1 MRASKRRKLDVVLL
15 GAGAAATGAAA
26 LIGGLA
32 GDTERVAGMWVGSAL
47 SADGS
52 AAVTE
57 VIDYDFGVQE
67 RHGIFRTI
75 PGVSLE
81 DPVSVASASAPDRI
95 EERSSASI
103 GGEPGVKLRIG
114 DPDVTI
120 TGQHRYRIDY
130 RHRGLLDAAGTLRWD
145 AVGTAWEVPVEQT
158 EVHVVAPWS
167 FAEPTCSKGSTG
179 ASGGCELTQPEPGHL
194 VATVGRLGT
203 GEGIT
208 VTARRGAPLAASP
221 ELPAPPLEAPPDP
234 GAGLALPAATATAV
248 GLGAVAVTSRLVRR
262 AGRERVGVGGV
273 ADAAWAAEGGP
284 SSEVLLD
291 HEDLASMATTEYAP
305 PEGLTPAMGGIIL
318 AESVQPEHKVAWL
331 IEAAIAG
338 AVKLDEMGTIVRL
351 SRRPG
356 TGPAEIQGPLDR
368 MFGGRGAIH
377 LGTYDPTFAKGWEEV
392 GVQLTDWKKRSG
404 LWDPAG
410 DRKQLWIRLLGGLA
424 AVVGALGVVGSAAMA
439 ARHGEGWLP
448 AIAVTAAIAAAGFAA
463 LLRGWELKVRT
474 PQGSGLWLRVESF
487 RRFLAGSEAYHAE
500 EAAKRGL
507 LREYT
512 AWAVAV
518 GEIDRWERAVQAS
531 SITDQ
536 AGLGYVHM
544 APVLMAGTSKAS
556 TAPSSSGGGGGG
568 SVGGGGGG
576 GGGGSW

>member
-1 MRASKRRKLDVVLL
+1 MVLL
-15 GAGAAATGAAA
+15 GVGALATGGAA
-26 LIGGLA
+26 LIGGLV
-32 GDTERVAGMWVGSAL
+32 GDTERVAGMWVGAAL
-47 SADGS
+47 STDGS

-81 DPVSVASASAPDRI
+81 DPISVASASAPDGI
-95 EERSSASI
+95 AERSPASV

-120 TGQHRYRIDY
+120 TGQHRYRIEY
-130 RHRGLLDAAGTLRWD
+130 RHRGLLDAIDMLRWD

-167 FAEPTCSKGSTG
+167 FIAPTCSKGTTG
-179 ASGGCELTQPEPGHL
+179 AEGGCELTQVEPGHL
-194 VATVGRLGT
+194 VATVGRLDS

-208 VTARRGAPLAASP
+208 VTARQGDPIDAAP

-234 GAGLALPAATATAV
+234 GAGLALPAATATVA
-248 GLGAVAVTSRLVRR
+248 GLGAAAVASRLVRR

-273 ADAAWAAEGGP
+273 ADAAWAAGGGP
-284 SSEVLLD
+284 TSEVRLD
-291 HEDLASMATTEYAP
+291 HEQLAAMATTEFSP
-305 PEGLTPAMGGIIL
+305 PEGLTPAMGGVIL

-331 IEAAIAG
+331 IEAAIGG
-338 AVKLDEMGTIVRL
+338 AIDLDESGKSVRL
-351 SRRPG
+351 VRHPG
-356 TGPAEIQGPLDR
+356 VGPAEIQAPLDR
-368 MFGGRGAIH
+368 MFGGRSEIT
-377 LGTYDPTFAKGWEEV
+377 LGEYDPTFAAGWGEV
-392 GVQLTDWKKRSG
+392 GTQLGHWKQRSG

-410 DRKQLWIRLLGGLA
+410 DRKQLGIRLLGGLA
-424 AVVGALGVVGSAAMA
+424 AVVGALGVVGASVMA

-448 AIAVTAAIAAAGFAA
+448 GIAVAAAVAAAGFAA
-463 LLRGWELKVRT
+463 VLRGWELKVRT

-518 GEIDRWERAVQAS
+518 GEIDRWERAVKAS

-544 APVLMAGTSKAS
+544 APVLMSSTSSAS